1 MDNFKVIYKI
11 LAALENSLDYER
23 VDLDRISPEALG
35 ISEERRNALLK
46 MLDDAGY
53 ISGVVVRQ
61 YADGGV
67 VLMVN
72 HISIT
77 LKGLEYL
84 AENSLMKKAYNAAKG
99 IVDLIP

>member
-11 LAALENSLDYER
+11 LTTLESSMDYER
-23 VDLDRISPEALG
+23 VDLERISCEALG
-35 ISEERRNALLK
+35 VSEERRNRLLK

-53 ISGVVVRQ
+53 ISGVSVRK
-61 YADGGV
+61 YADGEV
-67 VLMVN
+67 MLMLN
-72 HISIT
+72 NLDIT

-84 AENSLMKKAYNAAKG
+84 AENSLMRKAYNAAKG